1 MIFPIAKS
9 LQLLPRSRAGSVPP
23 GRIGRLFS
31 ALLTLNER
39 GSVLCPLLN
48 CDHMRPTCDFI
59 RIAIISTNILLGRF
73 LLSVGLKRND
83 GKFQCIHTHRLLVP
97 WAKWNDCFAVSVHF
111 CGDGVSSSRNVFA
124 VTSCISKD
132 VLISVQASSK
142 QLVSTLLQRLRPP
155 RS

>member
-73 LLSVGLKRND
+73 LLSVGLRRND
-83 GKFQCIHTHRLLVP
+83 GKNSMYSHTGSWSPGQNGMIVLQYPYTSAETAYHLREMFLQSLLVSR
-97 WAKWNDCFAVSVHF
+97 KMFSSV
-111 CGDGVSSSRNVFA
+111 C
-124 VTSCISKD
+124 
-132 VLISVQASSK
+132 
-142 QLVSTLLQRLRPP
+142 RLP
-155 RS
+155 RSNSFQRCCSV